1 MARHSFATN
10 LNNSGKVPYKYISDS
25 MGHSSSGDITSNYIG
40 AYPLEKM
47 VEYNWYLLNEREKSS
62 QQATSKQEL
71 LTLLKSMTE
80 AEREELLASI

>member
-1 MARHSFATN
+1 
-10 LNNSGKVPYKYISDS
+10 

>member
-1 MARHSFATN
+1 
-10 LNNSGKVPYKYISDS
+10 
-25 MGHSSSGDITSNYIG
+25 
-40 AYPLEKM
+40 M

-80 AEREELLASI
+80 AEREELLASIWKKCRMGQKN